1 MSKVINYNKCWCLD
15 RPWCFTSG
23 FTLAFCNLPTQYSL
37 IFSSSTN
44 GDNDK
49 TLLLQLIL
57 ICDNKFNVFSENEW
71 FCAIFVNVSYDGPG
85 KQFSEVLNGSWK
97 SQKDSRSFKRF
108 SELWNSLGVSEHSWS
123 FQKSSRKSQKILVIA
138 SNSSWKSQIV
148 IRNLRQVSEVS
159 KILQSLKYFSE
170 ISNSSW

>member
-57 ICDNKFNVFSENEW
+57 LCDNKFNFFSENEW
-71 FCAIFVNVSYDGPG
+71 FCAIFVNVSYDGLG
-85 KQFSEVLNGSWK
+85 KQFSEVLDGSWK
-97 SQKDSRSFKRF
+97 SQKDSRSFKRSQNF
-108 SELWNSLGVSEHSWS
+108 ETVSE
-123 FQKSSRKSQKILVIA
+123 SQSILDVF
-138 SNSSWKSQIV
+138 KKV
-148 IRNLRQVSEVS
+148 LG
-159 KILQSLKYFSE
+159 SLKKFS
-170 ISNSSW
+170 S